1 MSKASN
7 TSEKGPTPASKPGLG
22 ERLFN
27 RLMTLRNRLGMAP
40 PTLYELDVV
49 GRKSG
54 KVRSTPVTLL
64 SVDSGQFLV
73 APRGEVQWVI
83 NARAAGDV
91 VLRQA
96 KQERSY
102 TLEEVV
108 DSSKASLLKTYLERF
123 APAVGQ
129 HFPID
134 ANSSLDEFSAI
145 AHAYPVFR
153 LIKTQE

>member
-1 MSKASN
+1 MTKPSRKNA
-7 TSEKGPTPASKPGLG
+7 PASKPGLG

-83 NARAAGDV
+83 NARAAGKV

-96 KQERSY
+96 KHEERFSV
-102 TLEEVV
+102 EELP
-108 DSSKASLLKTYLERF
+108 DSAKASLLKTYLQRF

-129 HFPID
+129 HFTID
-134 ANSSLDEFSAI
+134 ANASLEEFSAVS
-145 AHAYPVFR
+145 HAYPVFR
-153 LIKTQE
+153 LIKETR